1 MSTMT
6 PRRSYS
12 TRAMRKDEQFTRSL
26 QSPLRLESSARKYF
40 EPLQSMA
47 DRVGKDVE
55 IFAEKLDRWYTDS
68 RDLPP
73 LEKYNETLD
82 LLSKFQKHADK
93 NVEELK
99 KREAAANRGD
109 LAKDVRRRIHSMAN
123 PPRGSLG
130 PGVDD
135 GSVKSMS
142 TNLGTSPKLHELRH
156 WQNEAASWN
165 LLRIMI
171 DLYHPK
177 PGYDA
182 LADKQQRLSAVEAE
196 YGDRPDLEIWKRFL
210 VEDPAAM
217 EKSKILQWLEESA
230 DSNESDI
237 DSIKE
242 QLGAESGKDISNWT
256 NGWLDTKSKIK
267 AEKRRRLIG
276 HPLHPD
282 EVSIKSA
289 DGTQILVTHL
299 DPDAPSRQ
307 GRALVKSDDYYERAM
322 WMTCY
327 EMLRRGKP
335 WEEIC
340 EWCQDHNESWRGVS
354 MGLTNSSS
362 GDAPTCLTGPY
373 LGSLWRRTCY
383 ALAQGSDIRYERA
396 VYGLLSG
403 DLKSVEEVCRTWD
416 DHVYARY
423 NALLLSRFDAY
434 LQANH
439 PDKLPPNL
447 IRKFATFDAVS
458 FHGNWSTSNRRVVDL
473 LLTQKSTKSHAMTP
487 TKLIQGSLIA
497 NNFIRFAHRVAAA
510 LVAKDNAKELEM
522 RPEYK
527 LPVFEDPHEDYYP
540 VIQDTDNLRIVVHM
554 LLIFKALGVDIGDD
568 SFEELMD
575 NTIIRY
581 IVLLKESRR
590 FKVIPTYAAQ
600 LAQDRQVR
608 VLSSILPSITKLHE
622 QEDMCKLM
630 EAIGIDTMDVVAT
643 SYIYTS
649 GESKLMDE
657 TKYIRRYN
665 MLETPTSEEYL
676 WPGVRTKQDF
686 LDYSI
691 SPLEMD
697 VIESLEWFLHVRLEM
712 TPTLL
717 SLSDAMKMFLLNGR
731 LGAALELCRRLPA
744 ERVSQMKTK
753 PYFGSALDFTNL
765 KGKAEQAATERIAF
779 PAGVAHPD
787 NPDLTFGGFVRFQ
800 CDRWAED
807 ARTYIDLCTL
817 VTAIKALSEWREQE
831 DVFIRAKEE
840 NKKVSTKSIK
850 EQIEGI
856 ALAVEPLLQGSLTAS
871 SDDEEASQ
879 LELIRH
885 IYLPDVILAY
895 LSTLLAGAHFVSREW
910 ATKAMDLATA
920 IADDANEELADAFV
934 QTGRME
940 ELVAA
945 FAATSKEMVRLGER
959 TPKGG
964 ASKKRGWLGESSRI
978 WDLNVR
984 N

>member
-26 QSPLRLESSARKYF
+26 ESPLRLESSARKYF
-40 EPLQSMA
+40 EPLQTMA

-55 IFAEKLDRWYTDS
+55 IFAEKLDQWYTAS
-68 RDLPP
+68 HDLPP
-73 LEKYNETLD
+73 LEKYNETLNM
-82 LLSKFQKHADK
+82 LSKFQKHAEK
-93 NVEELK
+93 KVEELG

-123 PPRGSLG
+123 TPRGSLG
-130 PGVDD
+130 PGGDD

-142 TNLGTSPKLHELRH
+142 TNLGTSPKLQELRH

-171 DLYHPK
+171 DLYHPP
-177 PGYDA
+177 PGYNA
-182 LADKQQRLSAVEAE
+182 LADNQKRLSEVEAE

-210 VEDPAAM
+210 VEDAAAM
-217 EKSKILQWLEESA
+217 EKSKILKWLEESA

-237 DSIKE
+237 ESIKE
-242 QLGAESGKDISNWT
+242 QLGTESGKDISNWT

-354 MGLTNSSS
+354 MGLTNGSA

-416 DHVYARY
+416 DHLYARY
-423 NALLLSRFDAY
+423 NALLLSQFDAY
-434 LQANH
+434 LQANY
-439 PDKLPPNL
+439 PDKLPPSL
-447 IRKFATFDAVS
+447 IRKFSTFDAVS
-458 FHGNWSTSNRRVVDL
+458 FHGDWSTSNRRVVEL
-473 LLTQKSTKSHAMTP
+473 LEAQKSTKSHAMTP

-497 NNFIRFAHRVAAA
+497 RNFIYLARRVGCA
-510 LVAKDNAKELEM
+510 LVAKHNARDFELH
-522 RPEYK
+522 PEYE
-527 LPVFEDPHEDYYP
+527 LPKFETSHEDYYA
-540 VIQDTDNLRIVVHM
+540 VVQDTDNLRIVVHI
-554 LLIFKALGVDIGDD
+554 LLIFKALGAHIPSDAYEQMV
-568 SFEELMD
+568 D
-575 NTIIRY
+575 NTIVRY
-581 IVLLKESRR
+581 IILLKEARR

-600 LAQDRQVR
+600 LAENRQVR
-608 VLSSILPSITKLHE
+608 VLASVLPSLNNFHE
-622 QEDMCKLM
+622 QGEMCKLM
-630 EAIGIDTMDVVAT
+630 EIIGIDTMDVVAT
-643 SYIYTS
+643 CYIVA
-649 GESKLMDE
+649 GEESKLMDE
-657 TKYIRRYN
+657 SKYIKRYN
-665 MLETPTSEEYL
+665 MLEVPTSEEYL
-676 WPGVRTKQDF
+676 WPGHRTKQDF
-686 LDYSI
+686 LDCNVAT
-691 SPLEMD
+691 PEMD
-697 VIESLEWFLHVRLEM
+697 VIDSLEWFLHVKMNM
-712 TPTLL
+712 TATFL

-731 LGAALELCRRLPA
+731 VGAAIELCKRLPA
-744 ERVSQMKTK
+744 HRVSQMKTK
-753 PYFGSALDFTNL
+753 PYFGSALNFTDSE
-765 KGKAEQAATERIAF
+765 GDAERAALERIAF
-779 PAGVAHPD
+779 PVGISHPD
-787 NPDLTFGGFVRFQ
+787 DPDLTFGGFVRYQF
-800 CDRWAED
+800 DRWAED

-840 NKKVSTKSIK
+840 NKKVPTKRIK
-850 EQIEGI
+850 EQMEGI
-856 ALAVEPLLQGSLTAS
+856 QHAVEPLLQGCLTTS

-895 LSTLLAGAHFVSREW
+895 NSTLLASAHFVSREW
-910 ATKAMDLATA
+910 ATKSMELAAA
-920 IADDANEELADAFV
+920 IADEANAELADAFV

-940 ELVAA
+940 ELVTA
-945 FAATSKEMVRLGER
+945 FAVTSKAMVRLGER
-959 TPKGG
+959 APKSG
-964 ASKKRGWLGESSRI
+964 SKKRGWMGESTRI